1 MKNYT
6 DLTKEI
12 KIFINIYFYR
22 SLLHVWFITSV
33 MIFLCVYIFIDS
45 LIYAWPNYK
54 LIINWPT
61 HANYHNLWMFKYH
74 SWLKKGWPCG
84 PYHARCVNCEST
96 EQAITSVL
104 IFLNSPTLSLK
115 AMISV
120 GHTKVLQYKEAK
132 GRMNTMIFKSESSQ
146 TFTCISIIMTLETQR
161 F

>member
-1 MKNYT
+1 MN
-6 DLTKEI
+6 
-12 KIFINIYFYR
+12 
-22 SLLHVWFITSV
+22 V
-33 MIFLCVYIFIDS
+33 
-45 LIYAWPNYK
+45 
-54 LIINWPT
+54 
-61 HANYHNLWMFKYH
+61 FKYQA
-74 SWLKKGWPCG
+74 WFREVDPMV

-120 GHTKVLQYKEAK
+120 GHTKVLKYKEAK